1 MKIFQRTNE
10 IKINIQATNQY
21 DLFNPLFGNREID
34 QNHLKSLVKS
44 MSMAHLIIPILCNEH
59 MEIIEG
65 QHRYFAAKQ
74 LNLPIYYYII
84 PGYGLKEVKI
94 LNTIVKK
101 WAPKDFIKS
110 NCDMGMEEY
119 IKLKDFMEEFPQ
131 FPIGSCQILLAN
143 NFKSTGKSFA
153 QGSEIFSIEDYDL
166 ARSNAKKL
174 VSLAEFYPGYKKTR
188 FVSCMLSIFKN
199 KNFSFNEFV
208 KKLKKYPT
216 SLVDCST
223 VEQYKLIVENIYNK
237 GRSNKVNLRY

>member
-1 MKIFQRTNE
+1 MKIFQRNNNE
-10 IKINIQATNQY
+10 IKIQVTNQY
-21 DLFNPLFGNREID
+21 DLFNPLFGNREVD

-44 MSMAHLIIPILCNEH
+44 MSMAHLVIPILCNEH

-74 LNLPIYYYII
+74 LNFPIYYYII

-110 NCDMGMEEY
+110 NCDMGMEDY
-119 IKLKDFMEEFPQ
+119 LQLKEFMEEFPQ

-143 NFKSTGKSFA
+143 KNHTNKSFA
-153 QGSEIFSIEDYDL
+153 KGSDKFSVEDYEL
-166 ARSNAKKL
+166 SRSNAKKI
-174 VSLAEFYPGYKKTR
+174 LAIGQYYPGFKKTR
-188 FVSCMLSIFKN
+188 FVSSMLAIFKN
-199 KNFSFNEFV
+199 KNFSFTEFM
-208 KKLKKYPT
+208 KKLRKYPT
-216 SLVDCST
+216 SLGDCAT
-223 VEQYKLIVENIYNK
+223 VEQYKLVVENIYNK

>member
-1 MKIFQRTNE
+1 
-10 IKINIQATNQY
+10 
-21 DLFNPLFGNREID
+21 
-34 QNHLKSLVKS
+34 
-44 MSMAHLIIPILCNEH
+44 

-119 IKLKDFMEEFPQ
+119 IQLKEFMEEFPQ

-143 NFKSTGKSFA
+143 NFRFSGKSFA
-153 QGSEIFSIEDYDL
+153 QGSEKFSIEDYDL
-166 ARSNAKKL
+166 ARNNAKKL
-174 VSLAEFYPGYKKTR
+174 VILGEYYPGFKKTR
-188 FVSCMLSIFKN
+188 FVSSMLSIFKN
-199 KNFSFNEFV
+199 KNFSFNEFI

-216 SLVDCST
+216 SLVDCAT
-223 VEQYKLIVENIYNK
+223 VEQYKLVVENIYNK
-237 GRSNKVNLRY
+237 GRANKVNLRY